1 MDIDT
6 FMCNITNR
14 KEKNLHFSSHVTSEK
29 VLDSCALV
37 FLKTV
42 LYLYGPKSNVP
53 SSSDAIGGIY
63 LMKITVSCI
72 YTLLMYCCFM
82 GFI

>member
-1 MDIDT
+1 M
-6 FMCNITNR
+6 
-14 KEKNLHFSSHVTSEK
+14 TSEK

-63 LMKITVSCI
+63 LMKITVSSI
-72 YTLLMYCCFM
+72 YTLLVDVSTVVLWDLSRF
-82 GFI
+82 FLLPHILA